1 MTTEARL
8 ALPPGPAPASAP
20 TVEVL
25 EVVQAEPSRRLRG
38 GFRVERADSVLD
50 LAGWALGLDA
60 AVARV
65 EVVAN
70 GEVVGSAATEAERPD
85 IATAFPDTAGAGSCG
100 FGISLEPSGEGQSR
114 LAVEATLADGDRVRL
129 GELRVETR

>member
-8 ALPPGPAPASAP
+8 ALPAGPALTSAP
-20 TVEVL
+20 AVEVL

-38 GFRVERADSVLD
+38 SFRVELADSVLD
-50 LAGWALGLDA
+50 LTGWALGLDS

-65 EVVAN
+65 EVVAD
-70 GEVVGSAATEAERPD
+70 GEVVGSTEANAERPD
-85 IATAFPDTAGAGSCG
+85 IAAAFPDTAGAGRCG
-100 FGISLEPSGEGQSR
+100 FGVSLAPSGRGESR
-114 LAVEATLADGDRVRL
+114 LAVEVTLEDGARVGL

>member
-1 MTTEARL
+1 MTGARL
-8 ALPPGPAPASAP
+8 TLSPGPALASAP

-25 EVVQAEPSRRLRG
+25 EVVQTKPNRRLRG
-38 GFRVERADSVLD
+38 SFRVERADSVLD
-50 LAGWALGLDA
+50 LAGWALGLDS

-65 EVVAN
+65 EIVAD
-70 GEVVGSAATEAERPD
+70 GEVVGSADADAERPD
-85 IATAFPDTAGAGSCG
+85 IAAAFPDTTGAGSCG

-114 LAVEATLADGDRVRL
+114 LAVEATLEDGDRVRL